1 MLMKG
6 MVVIIMIAVIIMID
20 GIFVGDGDSKVDLMI
35 LLVG

>member
-6 MVVIIMIAVIIMID
+6 MVVMIMIAVIIMIE

-35 LLVG
+35 LMVG